1 MPILS
6 PATPQFTT
14 NSERAVWKALRAQL
28 RDDDLLVASQRITDR
43 GKDHEIDFVVV
54 FADAGVVAV
63 EVKGSTVWIDD
74 GQWRQEMRGK
84 PRTIHPV
91 DQVRDA
97 KYALRSYIERDGR
110 WGSRTRVRWA
120 HAVVL
125 PYTHVGDDFAAP
137 DCPRW
142 AIAGR
147 DDLDALAYQLR
158 DAVLG
163 LDTHNRVTS
172 TDDIA
177 VIREILRGRMPLQRD
192 VIGAAAEREETIDR
206 LTEQQGVILDAVQHL
221 KRVEIRGGAGSGKT
235 WLAVEQAR
243 RLTSRGSHVALC
255 CYSRGLAAWMRRRIA
270 TFDPAER
277 PAYVGT
283 FHGLGTRWGAEPGSD
298 DDPGYWEHRLPEQ
311 MVTLGGAQPRV
322 ERFDA
327 LVVDEAQDFA
337 DAWWPAAMAA
347 LRDDDGGL
355 YVFTDEGQAV
365 FSRYGGM
372 PADLVP
378 LVLDHNLRNTRPIAE
393 TFFSLAPIR
402 MKLGDVDGPAVRLV
416 ECTAA
421 EALDRADD
429 EVDAL
434 LEAGWRPR
442 DVALLAT
449 GSRHPEQVSRQESG
463 QDVYW
468 QSYWDDDQ
476 VFYGHV
482 LGFKGLERSAVVLA
496 LNEKDGQVRARERL
510 YVGLSRARDQLV
522 VCGDRDFIADVGGPA
537 VLDRLTPP
545 DLVPQQPFVG

>member
-1 MPILS
+1 MPITS
-6 PATPQFTT
+6 PTQPKFTT
-14 NSERAVWKALRAQL
+14 NSERAVWKALYGQL
-28 RDDDLLVASQRITDR
+28 GDDDLLVASQRITTA
-43 GKDHEIDFVVV
+43 GKDHEIDFVIV
-54 FADAGVVAV
+54 FADAGIVAV
-63 EVKGSTVWIDD
+63 EVKGSRVWIED
-74 GQWRQEMRGK
+74 GQWRQTMRGK
-84 PRTIHPV
+84 ARTIHPV

-97 KYALRSYIERDGR
+97 KYALRRYVELDPR
-110 WGSRTRVRWA
+110 WGSRSRVRWA

-125 PYTHVGDDFAAP
+125 PYTHVDDEFEAP

-147 DDLDALAYQLR
+147 DDIDDLAYRLR
-158 DAVLG
+158 SAVLG
-163 LDTHNRVTS
+163 LETHNRLT
-172 TDDIA
+172 TPDDIA
-177 VIREILRGRMPLQRD
+177 VVQEILRGRMPLQRD
-192 VIGAAAEREETIDR
+192 VIGDAAEREATIDR
-206 LTEQQGVILDAVQHL
+206 LTEQQANILDAIQSLH
-221 KRVEIRGGAGSGKT
+221 RVELRGGAGSGKT

-243 RLTSRGSHVALC
+243 RLTGVGHHVALC

-270 TFDPAER
+270 LFDETER

-283 FHGLGTRWGAEPGSD
+283 FHGLGTRWGAAPGSD
-298 DDPGYWEHRLPEQ
+298 DDPDYWEHRLPEQ
-311 MVTLGGAQPRV
+311 MVTLGREQPRD

-372 PADLVP
+372 PADLLP

-416 ECTAA
+416 PCSAA
-421 EALDRADD
+421 DALAYADD
-429 EVDAL
+429 EVDTL
-434 LEAGWRPR
+434 LEGGWRPR

-449 GSRHPEQVSRQESG
+449 GSRHPEQVARQEAG

-482 LGFKGLERSAVVLA
+482 LGFKGLERRAVVLA

-522 VCGDRDFIADVGGPA
+522 VCGDPGFIADVGGQA
-537 VLDRLTPP
+537 VLERLAPSHAY
-545 DLVPQQPFVG
+545 LGG

>member
-1 MPILS
+1 MPITS
-6 PATPQFTT
+6 PTPPQFAT
-14 NSERAVWKALRAQL
+14 NSERAVWEVLREQL
-28 RDDDLLVASQRITDR
+28 GDDDLLIASQRITDR
-43 GKDHEIDFVVV
+43 GKDHEIDFVIV
-54 FADAGVVAV
+54 FAGAGVVAV
-63 EVKGSTVWIDD
+63 EVKGSQVWIED
-74 GQWRQEMRGK
+74 GQWRQTMHRK
-84 PRTIHPV
+84 NRTIHPV
-91 DQVRDA
+91 RQVRDA
-97 KYALRSYIERDGR
+97 KYALRSYIERDDR
-110 WGSRTRVRWA
+110 WGSRRRVRWA

-125 PYTHVGDDFAAP
+125 PYTQVDDDFAAP

-142 AIAGR
+142 AVAGR
-147 DDLDALAYQLR
+147 DDLDSLACRLR
-158 DAVLG
+158 EAVLA
-163 LDTHNRVTS
+163 LETPNRVT
-172 TDDIA
+172 TVDDIEL
-177 VIREILRGRMPLQRD
+177 IQQILRGRMPLQRD
-192 VIGAAAEREETIDR
+192 VIGEAAEREATIDR
-206 LTEQQGVILDAVQHL
+206 LTEQQAIILDAIQTL
-221 KRVEIRGGAGSGKT
+221 NRVEVRGGAGSGKT

-243 RLTSRGSHVALC
+243 RLTRAGQHVALC

-270 TFDPAER
+270 TFDTSER

-283 FHGLGTRWGAEPGSD
+283 FHGLGTRWGPTPGSD

-311 MVTLGGAQPRV
+311 MVTLGREQPRE

-337 DAWWPAAMAA
+337 DAWWPAAMAT

-402 MKLGDVDGPAVRLV
+402 MKLGDVEGPAVRFV
-416 ECTAA
+416 PCDASG
-421 EALDRADD
+421 ALAYADD
-429 EVDAL
+429 EVDTL
-434 LEAGWRPR
+434 LESGWRPR

-449 GSRHPEQVSRQESG
+449 GSRHPEQVARQADG
-463 QDVYW
+463 QDLYW
-468 QSYWDDDQ
+468 QTYWDNDQ

-522 VCGDRDFIADVGGPA
+522 VCGDPNFIADVGGRA
-537 VLDRLTPP
+537 VLEH
-545 DLVPQQPFVG
+545 LVPPGLGL

>member
-1 MPILS
+1 MPITS
-6 PATPQFTT
+6 PTPPQFTT
-14 NSERAVWKALRAQL
+14 NSERAVWEALRAQL
-28 RDDDLLVASQRITDR
+28 GDDDLLIASQRITTQS
-43 GKDHEIDFVVV
+43 KDHEIDFVIV
-54 FADAGVVAV
+54 FADAGVIAV
-63 EVKGSTVWIDD
+63 EVKGSQVWIED
-74 GQWRQEMRGK
+74 GQWRQTMRGR

-91 DQVRDA
+91 DQVRDG
-97 KYALRSYIERDGR
+97 KYALRAYVERDPR
-110 WGSRTRVRWA
+110 WGSRRRVRWG

-125 PYTHVGDDFAAP
+125 PYTHVGDDFEAP

-142 AIAGR
+142 AVAGR
-147 DDLDALAYQLR
+147 DDLDGLAYRLR
-158 DAVLG
+158 EAVLG
-163 LDTHNRVTS
+163 LDTSNRAT
-172 TDDIA
+172 TPDDVA
-177 VIREILRGRMPLQRD
+177 VIQDILRGRMPLQRD
-192 VIGAAAEREETIDR
+192 VIGDAAERAATIDR
-206 LTEQQGVILDAVQHL
+206 LTEQQAIILDAIQHL
-221 KRVEIRGGAGSGKT
+221 NRVEVRGGAGSGKT
-235 WLAVEQAR
+235 WLAVERAR
-243 RLTSRGSHVALC
+243 RLTREGAHVALC

-270 TFDPAER
+270 TFDPSER

-298 DDPGYWEHRLPEQ
+298 DDPSYWEHRLPEQ
-311 MVTLGGAQPRV
+311 MVSLGSEQPRD

-402 MKLGDVDGPAVRLV
+402 MKLGDVDGPAVRMV
-416 ECTAA
+416 GCTAA
-421 EALDRADD
+421 EALERADD

-434 LEAGWRPR
+434 LDAGWRPR

-449 GSRHPEQVSRQESG
+449 GGRHPEQISRQADG
-463 QDVYW
+463 QDAYW
-468 QSYWDDDQ
+468 QTYWDHDQ

-522 VCGDRDFIADVGGPA
+522 VCGDPDFIAAVGGRA
-537 VLDRLTPP
+537 VLDCLRP
-545 DLVPQQPFVG
+545 DLSH